1 MPNLESVSVARGQS
15 LGEKASRAF
24 VHCLTSSKA
33 DTRNKAESILALC
46 LKVRTVTTNLF
57 SCNAWLF
64 SVFFS
69 FRVHYSHADTVVFLT
84 TQNNVLD
91 LDRMKSCT
99 ERMKP
104 AQQRSVGAILTKLS
118 RNVQAAPQS
127 EKENV
132 PYDDRYDEPVQ
143 RRPAKPSSARAVT
156 KQPERRH
163 GASGPTGSRTTHD
176 DPSGMRSRD
185 EKPHAPHK
193 ETSVHPLICSAGQQG
208 IERSRSA
215 LRSMTWPEYP
225 EEPLGSDIFNQLKK
239 AWSPILPP
247 ASASSFFPAGGIRK
261 QDDGHAGCDLLVK
274 AILMERA
281 GDGVAVEEH
290 LFFILHWISLVLCSK
305 EHTVGLGALLTA
317 SSDIFSYLQ
326 EIKYELS
333 DSEALL
339 VVPFILEKASLAKG
353 RFKDVYDDLLVVVK
367 AEDLLP
373 TKRLGS
379 VVAVAMLERASH
391 AKARLAACHDCSR
404 CVDQLGLSG
413 IGKKGVLVAAKALS
427 DEKQNENRQALLSL
441 MVEILS
447 RMNGDV
453 NRFARICGSSLSGK
467 ARHLVEERWQEH
479 KASGGP
485 PRQAIEDT
493 SSSRRT
499 RIPTPKKSSPPVLK
513 GPRSHVSKASQPGS
527 SASTVLHE
535 ELPALVLGRTKITG
549 SPPTEAVYNATSSAE
564 HSSTHLLSRFNADSD
579 SLGGL
584 KFSASSMLA
593 DRSTNAGISS
603 NLPSADSQ
611 PSGAAASLRARLLAI
626 RERSKHPEGEGEAT
640 GEPQNVSS
648 SSLAGPR
655 VPPRSTTPA
664 LVLPSQNIEGPR
676 GDSNAHTDLVA
687 SSSNEES
694 PDYVSGM
701 SCISDLL
708 SKPTP
713 LEEADKDLDDGIEY
727 LKKFHAA
734 LSKQQQT
741 AVVGMNE
748 DGRNMLR
755 QTIADNVN
763 SMVECLSR

>member
-1 MPNLESVSVARGQS
+1 
-15 LGEKASRAF
+15 
-24 VHCLTSSKA
+24 
-33 DTRNKAESILALC
+33 
-46 LKVRTVTTNLF
+46 
-57 SCNAWLF
+57 
-64 SVFFS
+64 
-69 FRVHYSHADTVVFLT
+69 
-84 TQNNVLD
+84 
-91 LDRMKSCT
+91 
-99 ERMKP
+99 MKP

-118 RNVQAAPQS
+118 RNVRAAPQS

-132 PYDDRYDEPVQ
+132 PYDDSYDEPIQ
-143 RRPAKPSSARAVT
+143 RRPVKPSSARVVT

-163 GASGPTGSRTTHD
+163 GAAGPTGSRTNHED
-176 DPSGMRSRD
+176 RSGRKVHD
-185 EKPHAPHK
+185 EKPHASRK
-193 ETSVHPLICSAGQQG
+193 EISVHPLISSFGQQG
-208 IERSRSA
+208 IERSRLA

-247 ASASSFFPAGGIRK
+247 ASVSSFFPAGGIRK

-367 AEDLLP
+367 AEDVLP

-427 DEKQNENRQALLSL
+427 DEKQNENKQALLAL

-467 ARHLVEERWQEH
+467 ARHLVEEHWQEH

-485 PRQAIEDT
+485 PRQAIEDIST
-493 SSSRRT
+493 SRRT
-499 RIPTPKKSSPPVLK
+499 RIPTPKKSSPPALK
-513 GPRSHVSKASQPGS
+513 DTRSHVSKASQLGS
-527 SASTVLHE
+527 SASTVLYD
-535 ELPALVLGRTKITG
+535 ELPALVLGRTKATE
-549 SPPTEAVYNATSSAE
+549 SPPREAMHNARSSAG
-564 HSSTHLLSRFNADSD
+564 HSSTHLSRFNADSD
-579 SLGGL
+579 SLGSL
-584 KFSASSMLA
+584 KFSASSTLL

-603 NLPSADSQ
+603 RLSSAASQADSQ

-626 RERSKHPEGEGEAT
+626 RERSKHPEGGEEASSA
-640 GEPQNVSS
+640 PQNVTVHVQQ
-648 SSLAGPR
+648 P
-655 VPPRSTTPA
+655 
-664 LVLPSQNIEGPR
+664 QIIEEPR
-676 GDSNAHTDLVA
+676 GNAPTNLMP
-687 SSSNEES
+687 SSDNEES

-713 LEEADKDLDDGIEY
+713 LEETDKDLDDGIEY

-741 AVVGMNE
+741 AVAGMNE